1 MPLLFSVIIPSY
13 NRAHTLPQAIKS
25 VLNQTYPNWELL
37 VVDDGSSDNTQ
48 SIIESYTD
56 QRIVY
61 IKKENGGVCSARNL
75 GAYSANGDYLI
86 FLDSDD
92 DVTEKWLENFW
103 SASHKILNPDIIC
116 GVIQLKDSISKKISF
131 IDPLLPGKGSNGW
144 AVVIPGA
151 FAVKK
156 EFFMQ
161 CGLYDGVV
169 KYAEN
174 TELFSRF
181 ELQNPVIS
189 YTYGFDLLYLPSLD
203 GGSKNQK
210 NILESTRLILKKHK
224 SWFDKYPENKFVYV
238 NVIAVNASLLKK
250 NNVAYHYFFLA
261 LKMKPFFIK
270 TYYRIFK
277 LIFKLY

>member
-116 GVIQLKDSISKKISF
+116 GGIQLKDSISKKISF

-174 TELFSRF
+174 TELFIRF